1 MALDT
6 SDTLAR
12 SDYSDEL
19 LPGTS
24 LFHGQYRITRF
35 INSGGFGITYLA
47 KDSLDR
53 DVVIKECFS
62 SAFCRRTETRVRARS
77 LGTREHLSKIVK
89 SFLNEARSLA
99 SLNHPNIVGVHQVF
113 EENDTAYMAMDY
125 IRGQDLLEI
134 IDEGRQL
141 LTPDQIVGIAGKLVS
156 ALGYMHGKGLLH
168 CDISPDNIFL
178 TEAGEPILIDF
189 GAARKSAA
197 GEAAKYSG
205 LSVVKDGYSPH
216 ELYTAGGN
224 SGAWS
229 DLYALAAS
237 LHHAIT
243 GIAPVNCQTRLGAMA
258 EKRTDPLKPLAGT
271 VAGYPRGFLE
281 SLDRAMA
288 VMPAARFQTAA
299 EWQACLPKT
308 EDRKVVLLRR
318 LVPVSAAAQAEAV
331 QSLPSMYGARP
342 FPVNPGRPTTRVNPV
357 DVSALR
363 RISGF
368 QGGWLVDSETGFVM
382 SGEGTASDHDSARD
396 TAVDIARSTLQAL
409 GTARREDWLDDI
421 QISIGRSIYL
431 VRPLR
436 ASPKVCLCVVLDQEM
451 ANPGL
456 ARVQLR
462 RVEQSLRA

>member
-1 MALDT
+1 MAFDT
-6 SDTLAR
+6 SDVLIR
-12 SDYSDEL
+12 SEYSDEL
-19 LPGTS
+19 LPGTT

-53 DVVIKECFS
+53 DVVIKECYS
-62 SAFCRRTETRVRARS
+62 STFCRRSETRVRARS
-77 LGTREHLSKIVK
+77 HGTREHLSKIVK

-134 IDEGRQL
+134 IDEGKLRLSPQ
-141 LTPDQIVGIAGKLVS
+141 QIVGIAGKLAG
-156 ALGYMHGKGLLH
+156 ALAYIHGRGLLH

-178 TEAGEPILIDF
+178 NEAGEPILIDF
-189 GAARKSAA
+189 GAARTSAT

-224 SGAWS
+224 SGTWS
-229 DLYALAAS
+229 DIYALAAS
-237 LHHAIT
+237 LYHAIS
-243 GIAPVNCQTRLGAMA
+243 GVAPVNCQSRLGAKA
-258 EKRTDPLKPLAGT
+258 EKRPDPLQPLAGT

-281 SLDRAMA
+281 SIDRAMA
-288 VMPAARFQTAA
+288 VMPSARFQTAA
-299 EWQACLPKT
+299 EWLSSLPKT

-318 LVPVSAAAQAEAV
+318 LAPTATPAQTEVV
-331 QSLPSMYGARP
+331 QSLPSMYSARP
-342 FPVNPGRPTTRVNPV
+342 FPVLTGRPTTRVNPV
-357 DVSALR
+357 DLSSLR

-368 QGGWLVDSETGFVM
+368 QGGWLIDSDTGFVM
-382 SGEGTASDHDSARD
+382 SGESCTGRDDTARD
-396 TAVDIARSTLQAL
+396 MAVEIAQSTLRAL
-409 GTARREDWLDDI
+409 GSARREALLDDI
-421 QISIGRSIYL
+421 QIALGQSIYL

-436 ASPKVCLCVVLDQEM
+436 ASGKVCLCIVLDHET

-456 ARVQLR
+456 ARIQLR
-462 RVEQSLRA
+462 RVEQSLHV

>member
-62 SAFCRRTETRVRARS
+62 STFCRRADTRVRARS

-89 SFLNEARSLA
+89 GFLNEARSLA

-125 IRGQDLLEI
+125 IRGQDLFEI
-134 IDEGRQL
+134 IEESKRR
-141 LTPDQIVGIAGKLVS
+141 LTPDQIVGITGKLVS
-156 ALGYMHGKGLLH
+156 ALGYIHGRGLLH

-178 TEAGEPILIDF
+178 NEAGEPILIDF

-216 ELYTAGGN
+216 EMYTAGGN
-224 SGAWS
+224 SGTWS
-229 DLYALAAS
+229 DIYALAAS
-237 LHHAIT
+237 LYHVIT
-243 GIAPVNCQTRLGAMA
+243 GIAPVNCQMRLGAMA
-258 EKRTDPLKPLAGT
+258 EKRPDPLKPLAGT

-288 VMPAARFQTAA
+288 VMPATRFQTAA
-299 EWQACLPKT
+299 EWQVCLPKA

-318 LVPVSAAAQAEAV
+318 LVPTAAAAPVEAD

-342 FPVNPGRPTTRVNPV
+342 FPVHPGRPTTRVNPV

-382 SGEGTASDHDSARD
+382 SGEGTAPDHDAARD
-396 TAVDIARSTLQAL
+396 AAVDIARSTLKAL
-409 GTARREDWLDDI
+409 GSARREDWLDDI
-421 QISIGRSIYL
+421 QISLGRSIYL